1 MHTQTQ
7 CGPLSIYSKYK
18 HRPFVNSRQ
27 CLRAVSEAP
36 PGDGQ
41 YLIGVLCVGV
51 LRPMS
56 LSFHT
61 YAADVLLSF
70 YKEKR
75 ETRFFSEDSCCKKC
89 HLMCADGWFV
99 KDVFFF
105 FFPSCR
111 AKKLDKTNELVF
123 PYSHFCLHPH
133 GGCEIV
139 HLCICIKST

>member
-75 ETRFFSEDSCCKKC
+75 ETRFFPKIHAVKNVIW
-89 HLMCADGWFV
+89 CAQTAGLL
-99 KDVFFF
+99 KMSFF

>member
-41 YLIGVLCVGV
+41 YLIGMLCVGV

-105 FFPSCR
+105 SF
-111 AKKLDKTNELVF
+111 LVAEQRSSIKRMSSS
-123 PYSHFCLHPH
+123 SHIL
-133 GGCEIV
+133 ISA
-139 HLCICIKST
+139 CIRMVAVK

>member
-41 YLIGVLCVGV
+41 YLIGMLCVGV

-75 ETRFFSEDSCCKKC
+75 ETRFFPKIHAVKNVIW
-89 HLMCADGWFV
+89 CAQTAGLL
-99 KDVFFF
+99 KMSFFF
-105 FFPSCR
+105 LS
-111 AKKLDKTNELVF
+111 
-123 PYSHFCLHPH
+123 
-133 GGCEIV
+133 
-139 HLCICIKST
+139 